1 MTRKLTLFS
10 VCALQI
16 ALVCFTGIQSARSDI
31 FEPFK
36 NGVGILCENK
46 NSKDD
51 KKPLF
56 FLFAEDRQS
65 VSRIRFENN
74 QIRLSKTLRTEI
86 SKNSISWLDREGFSN
101 TRYELNRTTLELS
114 TNPGKRPCE
123 AMSAKSLKAKA
134 DDYLMTSM
142 TGNKI

>member
-51 KKPLF
+51 KRTFVLF
-56 FLFAEDRQS
+56 VCRRS
-65 VSRIRFENN
+65 
-74 QIRLSKTLRTEI
+74 
-86 SKNSISWLDREGFSN
+86 
-101 TRYELNRTTLELS
+101 
-114 TNPGKRPCE
+114 PKRVP
-123 AMSAKSLKAKA
+123 SQV
-134 DDYLMTSM
+134 
-142 TGNKI
+142 